1 MSMSARKS
9 PASSRKSTST
19 SATTVKKGQLLA
31 EIDPR
36 VYQAQVEAGEAHL
49 NSLRAQ
55 LNQQKA
61 AAVLA
66 EQNLKRNQNLIAANA
81 VSQQALQETESQA
94 AVARAQVDSIAAQMQ
109 ETESNLK
116 ASRTNLG
123 FTKIFAPMDGTVTTL
138 PTKEGQTLNA
148 NQTTPTVMQVANLD
162 VMTVRAQVA
171 EADVTRIKE
180 NMPAYFTTLGDSE
193 TRWQG
198 TVRQVQPS
206 PEIVNDVVLYDVLID
221 VKNEGHKLMTGMT
234 TQVFFIFGKAD
245 NAVIVPAEVLT
256 RRVAKEDNDKG
267 KAYRVTVVTDKG
279 REQRVIHVGL
289 QTRTQAEVIDGLQE
303 GEKLAGNRPAGTPNQ
318 NNQANNQQRG
328 NGAAQRAASYPRTT
342 AMNATIL
349 ELHDIHKH
357 YQNGDTTVRAL
368 DGVSLTIQRGE
379 FVAIMGQSGSGK
391 STLMNIIGCLDRPTT
406 GSYLVL
412 GKEAANLEPDELAS
426 LRRETFGFIF
436 QRYNLLATATAEENV
451 AIPSV
456 YAGLPKQQ
464 RKTHAKELLK
474 RLGLGDRTD
483 HRPSELSGGQQQ
495 RVAIA
500 RALVNDPPVIL
511 ADEPTGALDSK
522 SGDEVLALLKQ
533 LHAEGRTIILI
544 THAENV
550 AQHAGRIVRIQ
561 DGRIIE
567 DTGVN
572 LARARHLPQ
581 VQELNL
587 SSAVSLVASMQ
598 EALVTA
604 GRSLRVNIFRTIL
617 TLLGIIIG
625 VAAVVA
631 MLAVGEGSRQKVL
644 DRISSFGTNLML
656 IRPGAAGIRN
666 AGDIATLVPDDA
678 AAIKALPN
686 IEAALPE
693 RNGRATVRFG
703 NIDYQTSM
711 QGTGE
716 DFPSARDWPV
726 AEGQF
731 FNADDMKHYAAV
743 VVLGRT
749 VAKTLFPGG
758 DSPVGKYVLMKN
770 VPFLVIGVMSE
781 KGASP
786 NGSDQDDVIFVP
798 ITTGLVRLFGKNY
811 LSSITIK
818 VKDSAEIEATQQSV
832 ETLLKA
838 RHKTEDFSVRNMAS
852 FLQAAMETQDTFT
865 FLLGTVAAISLL
877 VGGIGVMNI
886 MLVSVVERTR
896 EIGIR
901 MATGARMRDIML
913 QFNIEAAVVC
923 ATGGILG
930 ILVGVLAGLVLR
942 YSGMSVIFSVTPAL
956 LAFACASATGLI
968 FGYLPARQAAQLD
981 PVVALA
987 SE

>member
-1 MSMSARKS
+1 M
-9 PASSRKSTST
+9 
-19 SATTVKKGQLLA
+19 
-31 EIDPR
+31 
-36 VYQAQVEAGEAHL
+36 
-49 NSLRAQ
+49 
-55 LNQQKA
+55 
-61 AAVLA
+61 
-66 EQNLKRNQNLIAANA
+66 
-81 VSQQALQETESQA
+81 
-94 AVARAQVDSIAAQMQ
+94 
-109 ETESNLK
+109 
-116 ASRTNLG
+116 
-123 FTKIFAPMDGTVTTL
+123 
-138 PTKEGQTLNA
+138 
-148 NQTTPTVMQVANLD
+148 
-162 VMTVRAQVA
+162 
-171 EADVTRIKE
+171 
-180 NMPAYFTTLGDSE
+180 
-193 TRWQG
+193 
-198 TVRQVQPS
+198 
-206 PEIVNDVVLYDVLID
+206 
-221 VKNEGHKLMTGMT
+221 NE
-234 TQVFFIFGKAD
+234 
-245 NAVIVPAEVLT
+245 
-256 RRVAKEDNDKG
+256 
-267 KAYRVTVVTDKG
+267 
-279 REQRVIHVGL
+279 
-289 QTRTQAEVIDGLQE
+289 
-303 GEKLAGNRPAGTPNQ
+303 
-318 NNQANNQQRG
+318 
-328 NGAAQRAASYPRTT
+328 
-342 AMNATIL
+342 TIL
-349 ELHDIHKH
+349 ELSEIEKH
-357 YQNGDTTVRAL
+357 YKNGDTTVRAL
-368 DGVSLTIQRGE
+368 DGVSLKIRRGE

-391 STLMNIIGCLDRPTT
+391 STLMNILGCLDSPTA
-406 GSYLVL
+406 GSYKVL
-412 GKEAANLEPDELAS
+412 GREAANLEPDELAS
-426 LRRETFGFIF
+426 LRRETFGFVF
-436 QRYNLLATATAEENV
+436 QKYNLLATASAGENV
-451 AIPSV
+451 EIPSV
-456 YAGLPKQQ
+456 YAGLPKHK
-464 RKTHAKELLK
+464 RVERAASLLAS
-474 RLGLGDRTD
+474 LGLGDRTA

-550 AQHAGRIVRIQ
+550 ARHAGRIVRIQ
-561 DGRIIE
+561 DGRILE
-567 DTGVN
+567 DTGSFTEQATESVAAN
-572 LARARHLPQ
+572 NRS
-581 VQELNL
+581 VE
-587 SSAVSLVASMQ
+587 SAVGLMASVQ

-604 GRSLRVNIFRTIL
+604 WRSLGVNIFRTML

-678 AAIKALPN
+678 VAIKALPN
-686 IEAALPE
+686 IETALAE
-693 RNGRATVRFG
+693 RSSRLTVRYG
-703 NIDYQTSM
+703 NLDYQTSA
-711 QGTGE
+711 QGTGQ

-731 FNADDMKHYAAV
+731 FNADDMKQYAAV

-749 VAKTLFPGG
+749 VARTLFPDGG
-758 DSPVGKYVLMKN
+758 SPVGKYILMRS
-770 VPFLVIGVMSE
+770 VPFVVIGVMTE

-786 NGSDQDDVIFVP
+786 NGSDQDDVVFVP
-798 ITTGLVRLFGKNY
+798 ISTGLVRLFGKNY

-818 VKDSAEIEATQQSV
+818 VNDAADIDATQVRV

-838 RHKTEDFSVRNMAS
+838 RHNAEDFSVRNMAS

-865 FLLGTVAAISLL
+865 LLLGTVAAISLL

-923 ATGGILG
+923 AAGGLLG
-930 ILVGVLAGLVLR
+930 ILVGVIAGLVLR
-942 YSGMSVIFSVTPAL
+942 YSGMTVIFSVMPAA

-968 FGYLPARQAAQLD
+968 FGYLPARKAAQLD

>member
-1 MSMSARKS
+1 M
-9 PASSRKSTST
+9 
-19 SATTVKKGQLLA
+19 
-31 EIDPR
+31 
-36 VYQAQVEAGEAHL
+36 
-49 NSLRAQ
+49 
-55 LNQQKA
+55 
-61 AAVLA
+61 
-66 EQNLKRNQNLIAANA
+66 
-81 VSQQALQETESQA
+81 
-94 AVARAQVDSIAAQMQ
+94 
-109 ETESNLK
+109 
-116 ASRTNLG
+116 
-123 FTKIFAPMDGTVTTL
+123 
-138 PTKEGQTLNA
+138 
-148 NQTTPTVMQVANLD
+148 
-162 VMTVRAQVA
+162 
-171 EADVTRIKE
+171 
-180 NMPAYFTTLGDSE
+180 
-193 TRWQG
+193 
-198 TVRQVQPS
+198 
-206 PEIVNDVVLYDVLID
+206 
-221 VKNEGHKLMTGMT
+221 NE
-234 TQVFFIFGKAD
+234 
-245 NAVIVPAEVLT
+245 
-256 RRVAKEDNDKG
+256 
-267 KAYRVTVVTDKG
+267 
-279 REQRVIHVGL
+279 
-289 QTRTQAEVIDGLQE
+289 
-303 GEKLAGNRPAGTPNQ
+303 
-318 NNQANNQQRG
+318 
-328 NGAAQRAASYPRTT
+328 
-342 AMNATIL
+342 TIL
-349 ELHDIHKH
+349 DLSDIHKH
-357 YQNGDTTVRAL
+357 YINGDTTVRAL
-368 DGVSLTIQRGE
+368 DGVSLKIRRGE

-391 STLMNIIGCLDRPTT
+391 STLMNILGCLDRPTT
-406 GSYLVL
+406 GSYKVL
-412 GKEAANLEPDELAS
+412 GHEAANLEPDELAS
-426 LRRETFGFIF
+426 LRRETFGFVF
-436 QRYNLLATATAEENV
+436 QKYNLLATATAGENV
-451 AIPSV
+451 QIPSV
-456 YAGLPKQQ
+456 YAGLPKHK
-464 RKTHAKELLK
+464 RAERAASLLA
-474 RLGLGDRTD
+474 RLGLGDRTA

-561 DGRIIE
+561 DGRILE
-567 DTGVN
+567 DTGSVTDQATESVAAN
-572 LARARHLPQ
+572 NRSF
-581 VQELNL
+581 E
-587 SSAVSLVASMQ
+587 SAVGLMASVQ

-604 GRSLRVNIFRTIL
+604 WRSLRVNIFRTML

-678 AAIKALPN
+678 IAIKALPN
-686 IEAALPE
+686 VETALPE
-693 RNGRATVRFG
+693 RSTRITVRYG
-703 NIDYQTSM
+703 NLDYQTSA

-749 VAKTLFPGG
+749 VAKTLFPDGG
-758 DSPVGKYVLMKN
+758 SPIGKYVLIRS
-770 VPFLVIGVMSE
+770 VPYVVIGVMSD

-798 ITTGLVRLFGKNY
+798 ISTGLVRLFGKNY

-818 VKDSAEIEATQQSV
+818 VKDSSDIEATQVRV
-832 ETLLKA
+832 EALLKN
-838 RHKTEDFSVRNMAS
+838 RHNTEDFSVRNMAS

-865 FLLGTVAAISLL
+865 LLLGTVAAISLL

-923 ATGGILG
+923 AAGGILG
-930 ILVGVLAGLVLR
+930 ILVGMIAGLVLR
-942 YSGMSVIFSVTPAL
+942 YSGMTVIFSVTPAA
-956 LAFACASATGLI
+956 LAFACASATGLA

>member
-1 MSMSARKS
+1 
-9 PASSRKSTST
+9 
-19 SATTVKKGQLLA
+19 
-31 EIDPR
+31 
-36 VYQAQVEAGEAHL
+36 
-49 NSLRAQ
+49 
-55 LNQQKA
+55 
-61 AAVLA
+61 
-66 EQNLKRNQNLIAANA
+66 
-81 VSQQALQETESQA
+81 
-94 AVARAQVDSIAAQMQ
+94 
-109 ETESNLK
+109 
-116 ASRTNLG
+116 
-123 FTKIFAPMDGTVTTL
+123 
-138 PTKEGQTLNA
+138 
-148 NQTTPTVMQVANLD
+148 
-162 VMTVRAQVA
+162 
-171 EADVTRIKE
+171 
-180 NMPAYFTTLGDSE
+180 
-193 TRWQG
+193 
-198 TVRQVQPS
+198 
-206 PEIVNDVVLYDVLID
+206 
-221 VKNEGHKLMTGMT
+221 
-234 TQVFFIFGKAD
+234 
-245 NAVIVPAEVLT
+245 
-256 RRVAKEDNDKG
+256 
-267 KAYRVTVVTDKG
+267 
-279 REQRVIHVGL
+279 
-289 QTRTQAEVIDGLQE
+289 
-303 GEKLAGNRPAGTPNQ
+303 
-318 NNQANNQQRG
+318 
-328 NGAAQRAASYPRTT
+328 
-342 AMNATIL
+342 MNATIL
-349 ELHDIHKH
+349 ELSNIEKH
-357 YQNGDTTVRAL
+357 YKNGDTTVRAL
-368 DGVSLTIQRGE
+368 DGVSLQIRRGE

-391 STLMNIIGCLDRPTT
+391 STLMNILGCLDRPSA
-406 GSYLVL
+406 GSYKVL
-412 GKEAANLEPDELAS
+412 GREAANLEPDELAS
-426 LRRETFGFIF
+426 LRRETFGFVF
-436 QRYNLLATATAEENV
+436 QKYNLLATASAGENV
-451 AIPSV
+451 EIPSV
-456 YAGLPKQQ
+456 YAGLPKHK
-464 RKTHAKELLK
+464 RAERAAALLA
-474 RLGLGDRTD
+474 RLGLGDRTA

-561 DGRIIE
+561 DGRIVE
-567 DTGVN
+567 DTGGCSDDATESVAVN
-572 LARARHLPQ
+572 HRSF
-581 VQELNL
+581 E
-587 SSAVSLVASMQ
+587 SAVGLTASVQ
-598 EALVTA
+598 EALITA
-604 GRSLRVNIFRTIL
+604 WRSLHVNIFRTML

-686 IEAALPE
+686 IETALPE
-693 RNGRATVRFG
+693 RSSRLTVRYG
-703 NIDYQTSM
+703 NLDYQTSA

-731 FNADDMKHYAAV
+731 FNADDMKQYAAV

-749 VAKTLFPGG
+749 VARTLFPDGS
-758 DSPVGKYVLMKN
+758 SPIGKYILMRS
-770 VPFLVIGVMSE
+770 VPFLVIGVMTE

-786 NGSDQDDVIFVP
+786 NGSDQDDVVFVP
-798 ITTGLVRLFGKNY
+798 INTGLVRLFGKNY

-818 VKDSAEIEATQQSV
+818 VKDATDIEATQARV
-832 ETLLKA
+832 EALLKA
-838 RHKTEDFSVRNMAS
+838 RHNAEDFSVRNMAS

-865 FLLGTVAAISLL
+865 LLLGTVAAISLL

-923 ATGGILG
+923 AAGGFFG
-930 ILVGVLAGLVLR
+930 ILVGVIAGMVLR
-942 YSGMSVIFSVTPAL
+942 YSGMTVVFSITPAA
-956 LAFACASATGLI
+956 LAFACASATGLA
-968 FGYLPARQAAQLD
+968 FGYLPARKAAQLD

>member
-1 MSMSARKS
+1 
-9 PASSRKSTST
+9 
-19 SATTVKKGQLLA
+19 
-31 EIDPR
+31 
-36 VYQAQVEAGEAHL
+36 
-49 NSLRAQ
+49 
-55 LNQQKA
+55 
-61 AAVLA
+61 
-66 EQNLKRNQNLIAANA
+66 
-81 VSQQALQETESQA
+81 
-94 AVARAQVDSIAAQMQ
+94 
-109 ETESNLK
+109 
-116 ASRTNLG
+116 
-123 FTKIFAPMDGTVTTL
+123 
-138 PTKEGQTLNA
+138 
-148 NQTTPTVMQVANLD
+148 
-162 VMTVRAQVA
+162 
-171 EADVTRIKE
+171 
-180 NMPAYFTTLGDSE
+180 
-193 TRWQG
+193 
-198 TVRQVQPS
+198 
-206 PEIVNDVVLYDVLID
+206 
-221 VKNEGHKLMTGMT
+221 
-234 TQVFFIFGKAD
+234 
-245 NAVIVPAEVLT
+245 
-256 RRVAKEDNDKG
+256 
-267 KAYRVTVVTDKG
+267 
-279 REQRVIHVGL
+279 
-289 QTRTQAEVIDGLQE
+289 
-303 GEKLAGNRPAGTPNQ
+303 
-318 NNQANNQQRG
+318 
-328 NGAAQRAASYPRTT
+328 
-342 AMNATIL
+342 MNPTIL
-349 ELHDIHKH
+349 ELTDVQKH
-357 YQNGDTTVRAL
+357 YTNGDTTVRAL

-391 STLMNIIGCLDRPTT
+391 STLMNIIGCLDRPTS
-406 GSYLVL
+406 GSYRVL
-412 GKEAANLEPDELAS
+412 GREAANLSPDELAS
-426 LRRETFGFIF
+426 LRRETFGFVF
-436 QRYNLLATATAEENV
+436 QRYNLLATATAGENV

-456 YAGLPKQQ
+456 YAGLPKHK
-464 RKTHAKELLK
+464 RTTHAHELLQ

-500 RALVNDPPVIL
+500 RALVNNPPVIL

-522 SGDEVLALLKQ
+522 SGDEVLALLKS

-567 DTGVN
+567 DTGRVNDQPAEN
-572 LARARHLPQ
+572 LAADNRSF
-581 VQELNL
+581 E
-587 SSAVSLVASMQ
+587 SAVSLLASMQ

-604 GRSLRVNIFRTIL
+604 WRSLRVNIFRTIL

-625 VAAVVA
+625 VSAVVA

-666 AGDIATLVPDDA
+666 TGDIATLVPEDA

-686 IEAALPE
+686 IAAALPE
-693 RNGRATVRFG
+693 RSGRATVRLG
-703 NIDYQTSM
+703 NIDYQTSV

-731 FNADDMKHYAAV
+731 FNIDDMKHYAAV

-749 VAKTLFPGG
+749 VSKTLFPDGAN
-758 DSPVGKYVLMKN
+758 PVGKYVLLKN
-770 VPFLVIGVMSE
+770 VPFLVTGVMTE

-818 VKDSAEIEATQQSV
+818 VTDSADIEATQTNV
-832 ETLLKA
+832 ETLLKE

-865 FLLGTVAAISLL
+865 LLLGTVAAISLL

-901 MATGARMRDIML
+901 MATGARMRDILL

-923 ATGGILG
+923 AAGGILG
-930 ILVGVLAGLVLR
+930 ILIGIAAGMVLR
-942 YSGMSVIFSVTPAL
+942 YSGMSVIFSVTPAV

-968 FGYLPARQAAQLD
+968 FGYLPARKAAQLD
-981 PVVALA
+981 PVIALA

>member
-1 MSMSARKS
+1 
-9 PASSRKSTST
+9 
-19 SATTVKKGQLLA
+19 
-31 EIDPR
+31 
-36 VYQAQVEAGEAHL
+36 
-49 NSLRAQ
+49 
-55 LNQQKA
+55 
-61 AAVLA
+61 
-66 EQNLKRNQNLIAANA
+66 
-81 VSQQALQETESQA
+81 
-94 AVARAQVDSIAAQMQ
+94 
-109 ETESNLK
+109 
-116 ASRTNLG
+116 
-123 FTKIFAPMDGTVTTL
+123 
-138 PTKEGQTLNA
+138 
-148 NQTTPTVMQVANLD
+148 
-162 VMTVRAQVA
+162 
-171 EADVTRIKE
+171 
-180 NMPAYFTTLGDSE
+180 
-193 TRWQG
+193 
-198 TVRQVQPS
+198 
-206 PEIVNDVVLYDVLID
+206 
-221 VKNEGHKLMTGMT
+221 
-234 TQVFFIFGKAD
+234 
-245 NAVIVPAEVLT
+245 
-256 RRVAKEDNDKG
+256 
-267 KAYRVTVVTDKG
+267 
-279 REQRVIHVGL
+279 
-289 QTRTQAEVIDGLQE
+289 
-303 GEKLAGNRPAGTPNQ
+303 
-318 NNQANNQQRG
+318 
-328 NGAAQRAASYPRTT
+328 
-342 AMNATIL
+342 MNATIL

-368 DGVSLTIQRGE
+368 DGVSLKIQRGE

-391 STLMNIIGCLDRPTT
+391 STLMNIVGCLDRPTA
-406 GSYLVL
+406 GSYKVL
-412 GKEAANLEPDELAS
+412 GREAANLDADELAS

-436 QRYNLLATATAEENV
+436 QRYNLLATATAQENV

-456 YAGLPKQQ
+456 YAGMPKHQ
-464 RKTHAKELLK
+464 RISHANQLLQ
-474 RLGLGDRTD
+474 RLGLGERSD

-522 SGDEVLALLKQ
+522 SGDEVLALLKD
-533 LHAEGRTIILI
+533 LHADGRTIILI

-567 DTGVN
+567 DTGLGKATGSLPVEEPEHN
-572 LARARHLPQ
+572 L
-581 VQELNL
+581 
-587 SSAVSLVASMQ
+587 VSRVGLTASVQ

-604 GRSLRVNIFRTIL
+604 ARSLRVNIFRTVL

-666 AGDIATLVPDDA
+666 VGDIATLVPEDA
-678 AAIKALPN
+678 EAVKALPN

-693 RNGRATVRFG
+693 RNGRATLRFG
-703 NIDYQTSM
+703 NIDYQTST
-711 QGTGE
+711 QGTGA
-716 DFPSARDWPV
+716 DFPSARDWQV

-731 FNADDMKHYAAV
+731 FNADDLKHYAAV

-758 DSPVGKYVLMKN
+758 DSPIGKYVLMKS
-770 VPFLVIGVMSE
+770 VPFLVIGVMTE

-786 NGSDQDDVIFVP
+786 NGSDQDDVVFVP
-798 ITTGLVRLFGKNY
+798 ITTGLVRIFGKSY
-811 LSSITIK
+811 LSSITVK
-818 VKDSAEIEATQQSV
+818 VSNAADIDATQQNIES
-832 ETLLKA
+832 LLRQ

-865 FLLGTVAAISLL
+865 LLLGTVAAISLV

-923 ATGGILG
+923 AVGGVLG
-930 ILVGVLAGLVLR
+930 ILVGVAAGMVLR
-942 YSGMSVIFSVTPAL
+942 FSGMNVIFSVTPAA
-956 LAFACASATGLI
+956 LAFACAAATGLA
-968 FGYLPARQAAQLD
+968 FGYLPARKAARLD

>member
-1 MSMSARKS
+1 
-9 PASSRKSTST
+9 
-19 SATTVKKGQLLA
+19 
-31 EIDPR
+31 
-36 VYQAQVEAGEAHL
+36 
-49 NSLRAQ
+49 
-55 LNQQKA
+55 
-61 AAVLA
+61 
-66 EQNLKRNQNLIAANA
+66 
-81 VSQQALQETESQA
+81 
-94 AVARAQVDSIAAQMQ
+94 
-109 ETESNLK
+109 
-116 ASRTNLG
+116 
-123 FTKIFAPMDGTVTTL
+123 
-138 PTKEGQTLNA
+138 
-148 NQTTPTVMQVANLD
+148 
-162 VMTVRAQVA
+162 
-171 EADVTRIKE
+171 
-180 NMPAYFTTLGDSE
+180 
-193 TRWQG
+193 
-198 TVRQVQPS
+198 
-206 PEIVNDVVLYDVLID
+206 
-221 VKNEGHKLMTGMT
+221 
-234 TQVFFIFGKAD
+234 
-245 NAVIVPAEVLT
+245 
-256 RRVAKEDNDKG
+256 
-267 KAYRVTVVTDKG
+267 
-279 REQRVIHVGL
+279 
-289 QTRTQAEVIDGLQE
+289 
-303 GEKLAGNRPAGTPNQ
+303 
-318 NNQANNQQRG
+318 
-328 NGAAQRAASYPRTT
+328 
-342 AMNATIL
+342 MNATIL
-349 ELHDIHKH
+349 DLRDIQKH
-357 YQNGDTTVRAL
+357 YKNGDTTVRAL
-368 DGVSLTIQRGE
+368 DGVSLKIRRGE

-391 STLMNIIGCLDRPTT
+391 STLMNIIGCLDRPTA
-406 GSYLVL
+406 GSYKVL
-412 GKEAANLEPDELAS
+412 GREAANLDPDELAA

-436 QRYNLLATATAEENV
+436 QRYNLLATATAQENV
-451 AIPSV
+451 SIPSV
-456 YAGLPKQQ
+456 YAGMAKNK
-464 RKTHAKELLK
+464 RMAHADELLQ

-511 ADEPTGALDSK
+511 ADEPTGALDTK
-522 SGDEVLALLKQ
+522 SGDEVLALLKK

-550 AQHAGRIVRIQ
+550 AQHAGRVVRIQ

-567 DTGVN
+567 DTGIVN
-572 LARARHLPQ
+572 DEPAENFAADNHSF
-581 VQELNL
+581 E
-587 SSAVSLVASMQ
+587 SAVSVMASAQ

-604 GRSLRVNIFRTIL
+604 WRSLRVNVFRTVL

-625 VAAVVA
+625 VSAVVA

-644 DRISSFGTNLML
+644 DRISSFGTNLIL

-686 IEAALPE
+686 VESALPE

-716 DFPSARDWPV
+716 DFASARDWPV

-749 VAKTLFPGG
+749 VAKTLFPDGS
-758 DSPVGKYVLMKN
+758 SPVGKYVLMKS
-770 VPFLVIGVMSE
+770 VPFLVIGVMNE

-798 ITTGLVRLFGKNY
+798 ISTGLVRLFGKNY

-818 VKDSAEIEATQQSV
+818 VKDATDIDATQERV

-838 RHKTEDFSVRNMAS
+838 RHNTTDFSVRNMAS
-852 FLQAAMETQDTFT
+852 FLEAAMETQDTFT
-865 FLLGTVAAISLL
+865 LLLGTVAAISLL

-923 ATGGILG
+923 AVGGILG
-930 ILVGVLAGLVLR
+930 ILVGMLAGLVLR

-956 LAFACASATGLI
+956 LAFACASATGII

>member
-1 MSMSARKS
+1 
-9 PASSRKSTST
+9 
-19 SATTVKKGQLLA
+19 
-31 EIDPR
+31 
-36 VYQAQVEAGEAHL
+36 
-49 NSLRAQ
+49 
-55 LNQQKA
+55 
-61 AAVLA
+61 
-66 EQNLKRNQNLIAANA
+66 
-81 VSQQALQETESQA
+81 
-94 AVARAQVDSIAAQMQ
+94 
-109 ETESNLK
+109 
-116 ASRTNLG
+116 
-123 FTKIFAPMDGTVTTL
+123 
-138 PTKEGQTLNA
+138 
-148 NQTTPTVMQVANLD
+148 
-162 VMTVRAQVA
+162 
-171 EADVTRIKE
+171 
-180 NMPAYFTTLGDSE
+180 
-193 TRWQG
+193 
-198 TVRQVQPS
+198 
-206 PEIVNDVVLYDVLID
+206 
-221 VKNEGHKLMTGMT
+221 
-234 TQVFFIFGKAD
+234 
-245 NAVIVPAEVLT
+245 
-256 RRVAKEDNDKG
+256 
-267 KAYRVTVVTDKG
+267 
-279 REQRVIHVGL
+279 
-289 QTRTQAEVIDGLQE
+289 
-303 GEKLAGNRPAGTPNQ
+303 
-318 NNQANNQQRG
+318 
-328 NGAAQRAASYPRTT
+328 
-342 AMNATIL
+342 MNATIL
-349 ELHDIHKH
+349 ELSEIHKH
-357 YQNGDTTVRAL
+357 YTNGDTTVRAL
-368 DGVSLTIQRGE
+368 DGVSLKIRRGE

-391 STLMNIIGCLDRPTT
+391 STLMNILGCLDRPTT
-406 GSYLVL
+406 GSYKVL
-412 GKEAANLEPDELAS
+412 GREAANLEPDELAS
-426 LRRETFGFIF
+426 LRRETFGFVF
-436 QRYNLLATATAEENV
+436 QKYNLLATATAGENV
-451 AIPSV
+451 QIPSV
-456 YAGLPKQQ
+456 YAGLPKHK
-464 RKTHAKELLK
+464 RAERAASLLA
-474 RLGLGDRTD
+474 RLGLGDRTA

-561 DGRIIE
+561 DGRILE
-567 DTGVN
+567 DTGRFSDDATESVAAN
-572 LARARHLPQ
+572 HRSF
-581 VQELNL
+581 E
-587 SSAVSLVASMQ
+587 SAVGLMASVQ

-604 GRSLRVNIFRTIL
+604 WRSLRVNIFRTML

-686 IEAALPE
+686 VETALAE
-693 RNGRATVRFG
+693 RSSRLTVRYG
-703 NIDYQTSM
+703 NLDYQTSA
-711 QGTGE
+711 QGTSE

-749 VAKTLFPGG
+749 VAKTLFPDGS
-758 DSPVGKYVLMKN
+758 SPIGKYILMRS
-770 VPFLVIGVMSE
+770 VPFVVIGVMSD

-798 ITTGLVRLFGKNY
+798 INTGLVRLFGKNY

-818 VKDSAEIEATQQSV
+818 VKDSADIEATQARV
-832 ETLLKA
+832 EALLKA
-838 RHKTEDFSVRNMAS
+838 RHNTEDFSVRNMAS

-865 FLLGTVAAISLL
+865 LLLGTVAAISLL

-923 ATGGILG
+923 AAGGMLG
-930 ILVGVLAGLVLR
+930 ILVGMIAGLVLR
-942 YSGMSVIFSVTPAL
+942 YSGMSVIFSVTPAA
-956 LAFACASATGLI
+956 LAFACASATGLA
-968 FGYLPARQAAQLD
+968 FGYLPARKAAQLD